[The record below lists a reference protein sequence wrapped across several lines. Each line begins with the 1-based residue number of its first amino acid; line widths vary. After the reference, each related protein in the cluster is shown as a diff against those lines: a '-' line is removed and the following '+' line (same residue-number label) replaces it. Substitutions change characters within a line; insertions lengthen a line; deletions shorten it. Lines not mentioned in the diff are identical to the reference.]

1 MGGSRGAAFA
11 NTFQTL
17 VFMIMGL
24 VAFIFIIN
32 ALGGIENA
40 GKVPARFDDKGAVVQ
55 DFRFD
60 KQSAQLV
67 RNDPPKPIGR
77 VVESDNS
84 NLMNQ
89 DLIFG
94 EPVKVEFKKKLPKTG
109 EIVSFAAGLNT
120 IHYIR
125 HLSVHSTKCHSPTSS
140 SIGLQL
146 VVPNLLDLL

>member
-1 MGGSRGAAFA
+1 
-11 NTFQTL
+11 
-17 VFMIMGL
+17 MIMGL

-67 RNDPPKPIGR
+67 RNDPPKLIGR

-84 NLMNQ
+84 NLTNQ
-89 DLIFG
+89 RPHLWR
-94 EPVKVEFKKKLPKTG
+94 EPQ
-109 EIVSFAAGLNT
+109 
-120 IHYIR
+120 R
-125 HLSVHSTKCHSPTSS
+125 
-140 SIGLQL
+140 
-146 VVPNLLDLL
+146 